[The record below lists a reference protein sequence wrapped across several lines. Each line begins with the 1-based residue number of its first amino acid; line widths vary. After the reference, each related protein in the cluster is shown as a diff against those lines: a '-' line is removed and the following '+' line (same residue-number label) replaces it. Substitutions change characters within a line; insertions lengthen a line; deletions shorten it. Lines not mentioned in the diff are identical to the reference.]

1 MNLRHLTVTFALAIF
16 TGQVLAHHGFA
27 GRYDEENLITIEG
40 TVVELQ
46 MINPHAMLIV
56 AVRGEDGRVVRWNG
70 LLGTV
75 ASLSRDGWTSDTLKP
90 GDRVSVHGAPAVQGA
105 PDMLLMHES
114 IITLLDSGEE
124 VRNTMGTEDVGQ
136 RGF

>member
-1 MNLRHLTVTFALAIF
+1 MNLRHLTIAFALAIF

-124 VRNTMGTEDVGQ
+124 VRNTMGSEDVGQ

>member
-1 MNLRHLTVTFALAIF
+1 MNLRHWTVALAIVAF
-16 TGQVLAHHGFA
+16 SGHVLAHHGFA

-46 MINPHAMLIV
+46 MINPHAMLVV

-75 ASLSRDGWTSDTLKP
+75 ASLSRDGWSSDTLKP

-114 IITLLDSGEE
+114 LITLVDTGEE
-124 VRNTMGTEDVGQ
+124 VRNTLGAERGQ
-136 RGF
+136 KGF

>member
-1 MNLRHLTVTFALAIF
+1 MSLRHSTIALALAIF

-27 GRYDEENLITIEG
+27 GRYDEENLVTIEG

-75 ASLSRDGWTSDTLKP
+75 ASMTREGWTRDTLKP

-114 IITLLDSGEE
+114 IITLLDTGEE
-124 VRNTMGTEDVGQ
+124 VRNTMGVEGGQ

>member
-1 MNLRHLTVTFALAIF
+1 MNLRHLTIALALAIF
-16 TGQVLAHHGFA
+16 TGQALAHHGFA
-27 GRYDEENLITIEG
+27 GRYDEVNLITIEG

-75 ASLSRDGWTSDTLKP
+75 ASMTNEGWTRDTLKP
-90 GDRVSVHGAPAVQGA
+90 GDRVAVHGAPAVEGA

-114 IITLLDSGEE
+114 IITLLDTGEE
-124 VRNTMGTEDVGQ
+124 VRNTMGAESGQ

>member
-1 MNLRHLTVTFALAIF
+1 MNVRHFIFALALASF
-16 TGQVLAHHGFA
+16 TGQAFAHHGFA
-27 GRYDEENLITIEG
+27 GRYDEDNLIAIEG

-75 ASLSRDGWTSDTLKP
+75 ASLARDGWTKDTLKP
-90 GDRVSVHGAPAVQGA
+90 GDRVSVLGAPAVKGA

-114 IITLLDSGEE
+114 VITLLDTGED
-124 VRNTMGTEDVGQ
+124 VRNTLGQEERGQ

>member
-1 MNLRHLTVTFALAIF
+1 MNLRHLTSAFALATF
-16 TGQVLAHHGFA
+16 VGQVSAHHGFA
-27 GRYDEENLITIEG
+27 GRYDEENPVTIEG

-46 MINPHAMLIV
+46 MINPHAMLVV

-75 ASLSRDGWTSDTLKP
+75 ASLSSDGWTKDTLKP
-90 GDRVSVHGAPAVQGA
+90 GDRVSVLGAPAVQGA

-114 IITLLDSGEE
+114 VITLLDTGEE
-124 VRNTMGTEDVGQ
+124 VRNTLGQEERGQ